1 MPVGKVPG
9 VARTALLALCLGLS
23 GCSALLP
30 SSKET
35 SGSGGG
41 WQTYEDA
48 QSTFER
54 IVPGKTTH
62 AELKELK
69 LDPSLNPS
77 VTLLH
82 RAEVTTRFIP
92 NSLIT
97 LADLDEGVR
106 TCIEAREQCRAFE
119 VNHVATQQKRK
130 GNAAL
135 DIVRV
140 YRETH
145 TAGWR
150 FTALILMKDGVV
162 VYKLTGGQPLIHQIE
177 AKRDNLAPL
186 QALSAR
192 YLNADSLSNLASSFS
207 RKDEKPSAP
216 SSEPVTAFGAR
227 R

>member
-1 MPVGKVPG
+1 M
-9 VARTALLALCLGLS
+9 
-23 GCSALLP
+23 LP

-35 SGSGGG
+35 TGSGGG
-41 WQTYEDA
+41 WQTYQDA
-48 QSTFER
+48 QATFDR

-62 AELKELK
+62 AELKQLK

-77 VTLLH
+77 VTALH

-119 VNHVATQQKRK
+119 VNHVSTQQKRK

-135 DIVRV
+135 DIARV

-150 FTALILMKDGVV
+150 FTALILMKEGVV

-192 YLNADSLSNLASSFS
+192 YLNADSISNLASSFS
-207 RKDEKPSAP
+207 RKDQVPTPP

>member
-1 MPVGKVPG
+1 M
-9 VARTALLALCLGLS
+9 
-23 GCSALLP
+23 LP
-30 SSKET
+30 SSKEST
-35 SGSGGG
+35 GSGAG
-41 WQTYEDA
+41 WQTYQDA
-48 QSTFER
+48 QETLDR

-62 AELKELK
+62 AELKALK

-77 VTLLH
+77 VTALH

-97 LADLDEGVR
+97 VADLDEGVR
-106 TCIEAREQCRAFE
+106 VCIEAREQCRAFE
-119 VNHVATQQKRK
+119 VNHVSTQQKRK

-192 YLNADSLSNLASSFS
+192 YLNADSISTLASSFG
-207 RKDEKPSAP
+207 RKDEAP
-216 SSEPVTAFGAR
+216 ATAPSEPVTAFGAR